1 MMKIANVLIVGSG
14 IAALQLAATLKENLN
29 VMVLT
34 KSSTTDGNSHMAQG
48 GVAAALGVKD
58 HPNLHYLDTL
68 KAGRNH
74 NNSEAVKE
82 LTEEAPDIID
92 ELLQAG
98 CSFDF
103 NENGD
108 LKLGMEGAHS
118 EKRIVHSG
126 GDATGKAIVE
136 FLVSQLGSHITVQ
149 EDVFVYELIMNDE
162 GQCMGVKGKLPD
174 GKIEFYYADHVVL
187 ATGGCGQLYHFTS
200 NAETVTG
207 DGLALAYLAGAELVD
222 MEFIQFHPTLLYVD
236 GQTKGLI
243 SEAVR
248 GEGARLVTEDGTFIM
263 EGVHPLKDL
272 APRHI
277 VSQTI
282 YEYLKMGKAIYLD
295 ISKIENFTERFPT
308 VSAICRESG
317 VELETGRLSVAPG
330 SHFLMGGVKTDR
342 LGRTNIVGLYA
353 IGEVAC
359 TGVHGANRLA
369 SNSLLEGLAYGKRL
383 GNWLNAQSELKV
395 NFHYDRTAQFEGTAS
410 LTTIQMKDLSLPE
423 KHVLQQ
429 TMMDRT
435 GIVRHNGALT
445 MQKNWLESYGVED
458 WLETPLDD
466 YSTEEINNV
475 FMLITSWLI
484 THAALTRTES
494 RGGHYRADFPSEDHA
509 NWLKNQIVY
518 KRKAK
523 KGGTSEQI
531 KTALTT

>member
-1 MMKIANVLIVGSG
+1 MKIANVLIVGSG
-14 IAALQLAATLKENLN
+14 IAALQLARTLKEDLN

-34 KSSTTDGNSHMAQG
+34 KSTTTNGNSHMAQG

-68 KAGRNH
+68 EAGRNH
-74 NNSEAVKE
+74 NDSEAVKE
-82 LTEEAPDIID
+82 LTEEAPDIIE
-92 ELLQAG
+92 ELLEAG

-103 NENGD
+103 NENGH

-149 EDVFVYELIMNDE
+149 ENVFVYELIVNVE
-162 GQCMGVKGKLPD
+162 GQCIGVKGKLRG
-174 GKIEFYYADHVVL
+174 GKTEYYYADHVVL

-236 GQTKGLI
+236 GHTKGLI

-248 GEGARLVTEDGTFIM
+248 GEGARLVTEEGTFIM
-263 EGVHPLKDL
+263 EDVHPLKDL

-282 YEYLKMGKAIYLD
+282 YEYLKLGKPIYLD
-295 ISKIENFTERFPT
+295 ISKVENFTERFPT

-317 VELETGRLSVAPG
+317 VELASDRLPVAPG

-342 LGRTNIVGLYA
+342 LGRTNIAGLYA

-369 SNSLLEGLAYGKRL
+369 SNSLLEGLVYGKRL

-395 NFHYDRTAQFEGTAS
+395 IANDNKAMPFEGPAS
-410 LTTIQMKDLSLPE
+410 LTPAQKENLSLPD
-423 KHVLQQ
+423 KHILQQ

-435 GIVRHNGALT
+435 GIVRHNGGLT
-445 MQKNWLESYGVED
+445 MQKNWLESYRVED
-458 WLETPLDD
+458 WVETSLDD
-466 YSTEEINNV
+466 YSTEEMNSV

-484 THAALTRTES
+484 TNAALVRTES
-494 RGGHYRADFPSEDHA
+494 RGGHYRADFPMEDHA
-509 NWLKNQIVY
+509 NWFKNQIVY
-518 KRKAK
+518 KRKIK
-523 KGGTSEQI
+523 KDGLSEQI

>member
-14 IAALQLAATLKENLN
+14 IAALQLAATLKQDLN

-34 KSSTTDGNSHMAQG
+34 KNSTTKGNSYMAQG

-58 HPNLHYLDTL
+58 HPNLHFLDTL
-68 KAGRNH
+68 EAGRNH
-74 NNSEAVKE
+74 NDSEAVKA
-82 LTEEAPDIID
+82 LTKEAPEIING
-92 ELLQAG
+92 LLQSG
-98 CSFDF
+98 CQFDF
-103 NENGD
+103 NKKGD

-126 GDATGKAIVE
+126 GDATGKALVE

-149 EDVFVYELIMNDE
+149 EDVFVYELIMSEED
-162 GQCMGVKGKLPD
+162 QCIGVKAKLPD
-174 GKIEFYYADHVVL
+174 GTSEVFYAEHVVL

-272 APRHI
+272 APRHV

-282 YEYLKMGKAIYLD
+282 YEYLKMGKPIYLD
-295 ISKIENFTERFPT
+295 ISTIEDFTVRFPT

-317 VELETGRLSVAPG
+317 VKLETGRLPVAPG

-342 LGRTNIVGLYA
+342 LGRTNIAGLYA

-369 SNSLLEGLAYGKRL
+369 SNSLLEGLVYGRRL
-383 GNWLNAQSELKV
+383 GNWLNEQSGLNE
-395 NFHYDRTAQFEGTAS
+395 NSNYDFEVS
-410 LTTIQMKDLSLPE
+410 LLSKPTEKKSLSLPD

-435 GIVRHNGALT
+435 GIVRQNGTLT
-445 MQKNWLESYGVED
+445 MQKSWLESFCLAD
-458 WLETPLDD
+458 WLETPLDN
-466 YSTEEINNV
+466 YSIEEINDL
-475 FMLITSWLI
+475 FMLITAWLV
-484 THAALTRTES
+484 TDAALARTES
-494 RGGHYRADFPSEDHA
+494 RGGHYRADYPSEDNA

-518 KRKAK
+518 KRKTK
-523 KGGTSEQI
+523 KDGPREQI

>member
-1 MMKIANVLIVGSG
+1 MMKLANVLIVGSG
-14 IAALQLAATLKENLN
+14 IAALQLAATIKQELN

-34 KSSTTDGNSHMAQG
+34 KNATTKGNSNMAQG
-48 GVAAALGVKD
+48 GVAAALGGKD

-68 KAGRNH
+68 EAGRNH
-74 NNSEAVKE
+74 NDPEAVKE
-82 LTEEAPDIID
+82 LTKEAPDIING
-92 ELLQAG
+92 LLQAG
-98 CSFDF
+98 CTFDF
-103 NENGD
+103 NENGN

-136 FLVSQLGSHITVQ
+136 FLVSQLGSHINVQ
-149 EDVFVYELIMNDE
+149 EDVFVYELILNEPD
-162 GQCMGVKGKLPD
+162 QCIGVKAKHPD
-174 GKIEFYYADHVVL
+174 GNTEVYYAEHIVL

-272 APRHI
+272 APRHV

-282 YEYLKMGKAIYLD
+282 YEYLKMGKPIYLD
-295 ISKIENFTERFPT
+295 ISSIENFTERFPT

-317 VELETGRLSVAPG
+317 VKLETGRLPVAPG

-342 LGRTNIVGLYA
+342 FGRTNIAGLYA

-369 SNSLLEGLAYGKRL
+369 SNSLLEGLVYGKRL
-383 GNWLNAQSELKV
+383 GHWLNDQFGLKEKS
-395 NFHYDRTAQFEGTAS
+395 NDEFEVSVPSKPAEKKS
-410 LTTIQMKDLSLPE
+410 LSLPD

-435 GIVRHNGALT
+435 GIVRQNGTLT
-445 MQKNWLESYGVED
+445 MQKYWLESFCVEE
-458 WLETPLDD
+458 WLETPLDG
-466 YSTEEINNV
+466 YSIDAINDV
-475 FMLITSWLI
+475 FMLITSWLV
-484 THAALTRTES
+484 TDAALTRTES
-494 RGGHYRADFPSEDHA
+494 RGGHYRADYPSEDNT
-509 NWLKNQIVY
+509 NWLKKQIVN
-518 KRKAK
+518 KRKTK
-523 KGGTSEQI
+523 KGGQNEQI